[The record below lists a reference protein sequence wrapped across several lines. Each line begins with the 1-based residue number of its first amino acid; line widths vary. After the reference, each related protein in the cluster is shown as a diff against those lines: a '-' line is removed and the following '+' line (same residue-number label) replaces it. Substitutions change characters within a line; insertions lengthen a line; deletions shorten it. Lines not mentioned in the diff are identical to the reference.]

1 MSLFGKEKTA
11 EAELINSNNHIAKGT
26 SITGDVET
34 HGNIRIDGNVK
45 GNIQS
50 KAKVVLGPSA
60 KVEGNIYSVSA
71 EVEGEVSGKVMIKDT
86 LLLRATSNIG
96 GDINTNKLII
106 EAGAKFNGNC
116 KMGEKINFDAEGLD
130 GKKEAAPKKAK
141 ASAE

>member
-1 MSLFGKEKTA
+1 MSLFGKEKMA

-26 SITGDVET
+26 SITGDIET
-34 HGNIRIDGNVK
+34 HGSIRIDGSVK

-50 KAKVVLGPSA
+50 KAKVVLGSSG

-71 EVEGEVSGKVMIKDT
+71 EIEGEVTGKIMIKDT

-116 KMGEKINFDAEGLD
+116 KMGEKINFDVEGLD

-141 ASAE
+141 ASVE